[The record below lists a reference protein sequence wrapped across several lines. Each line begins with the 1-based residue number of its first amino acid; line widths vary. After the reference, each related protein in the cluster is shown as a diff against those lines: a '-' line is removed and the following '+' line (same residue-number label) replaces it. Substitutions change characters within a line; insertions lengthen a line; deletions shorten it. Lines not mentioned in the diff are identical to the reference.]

1 MQFENGIRM
10 NIVHF
15 TEQLLAGRL
24 LVGTQV
30 ASPSPLW
37 PSALDGIGLD
47 FVFLDTE
54 HIPVDR
60 MTLSWMCQTFSYM
73 GLPPLV
79 RVPSPDTVEATKV
92 LDGGAAGVIVPY
104 VETADQ
110 VRALA
115 GAVKFRPIKGQRLAD
130 RLRGVSFEPRLDD
143 YVRRRNSSALI
154 LFIESVPALRALD
167 EILAVP
173 GVDGVL
179 IGPHDLTCSLGVPEE
194 YDHPEYLAACKT
206 ILTKARAA
214 GIGAGVHWWGSVEEH
229 ARFVSFGAN
238 LVSYNCDLTVF
249 PQYLRQEVPALKKL
263 TSAGVR
269 N

>member
-1 MQFENGIRM
+1 M
-10 NIVHF
+10 NIAQF
-15 TEQLLAGRL
+15 TEQLRAGSL
-24 LVGTQV
+24 LFGTQV

-37 PSALDGIGLD
+37 PAALEGIGLD
-47 FVFLDTE
+47 YVFLDTE

-60 MTLSWMCQTFSYM
+60 LLLSWMCQTFLHM

-79 RVPSPDTVEATKV
+79 RIPSPDAVEATKV
-92 LDGGAAGVIVPY
+92 LDGGAAGVMVPY
-104 VETADQ
+104 IETADQ

-115 GAVKFRPIKGQRLAD
+115 GAVKLRPIKGQRLAD
-130 RLRGVSFEPRLDD
+130 RLRGVPFEPRLED
-143 YVRRRNSSALI
+143 YVRRRNSGALI
-154 LFIESVPALRALD
+154 VFIESVPALRALD

-206 ILTKARAA
+206 VLAKARAA

-229 ARFVSFGAN
+229 ARFVTFGAN
-238 LVSYNCDLTVF
+238 LISYNCDLTVF
-249 PQYLRQEVPALKKL
+249 PQYLRQELPALKKRINA
-263 TSAGVR
+263 SVR

>member
-1 MQFENGIRM
+1 M
-10 NIVHF
+10 NIAEF
-15 TEQLLAGRL
+15 TEQLRAGRL
-24 LVGTQV
+24 LLGTQV

-37 PSALDGIGLD
+37 PSALSDIGLD
-47 FVFLDTE
+47 YVFLDTE

-60 MTLSWMCQTFSYM
+60 TLLSWMCQTFSHM

-79 RVPSPDTVEATKV
+79 RIPSPDAIEATKV
-92 LDGGAAGVIVPY
+92 LDGGAAGVMVPY
-104 VETADQ
+104 IETADQ
-110 VRALA
+110 VRMLS

-130 RLRGVSFEPRLDD
+130 RLRGLPFEPRLED

-154 LFIESVPALRALD
+154 LFIESVPALKALD
-167 EILAVP
+167 EILAVA

-194 YDHPEYLAACKT
+194 YDNPQYLAACKT
-206 ILTKARAA
+206 ILSKARAA

-229 ARFVSFGAN
+229 ARFVNFGAN
-238 LVSYNCDLTVF
+238 LISYNCDLTIF
-249 PQYLRQEVPALKKL
+249 PQYLRQELSALKKR
-263 TSAGVR
+263 TSAGAR